1 MDVSTACSSAGGD
14 IDQQE
19 RLDHLRQAIEAL
31 PDKIRRA
38 FIAAVLDGYTY
49 KEISEMLSVP
59 VGTIA
64 HRIYKARRSLRKTML
79 KKFPEA

>member
-1 MDVSTACSSAGGD
+1 MDASTACNGTDGD
-14 IDQQE
+14 IDQREQLE
-19 RLDHLRQAIEAL
+19 HLRQAIEAL

-49 KEISEMLSVP
+49 KEISEILSVP

-79 KKFPEA
+79 ERFSEA